1 MLCEMYLR
9 LEFEGQNLEKELN
22 VLNGLQVYRSSRAPT
37 TKHYN
42 DVLVLFLTGSRK
54 PEMSDLSSINRF
66 FSPRSL

>member
-37 TKHYN
+37 AEHYN

-54 PEMSDLSSINRF
+54 TRNVRSQFNKSIR
-66 FSPRSL
+66 